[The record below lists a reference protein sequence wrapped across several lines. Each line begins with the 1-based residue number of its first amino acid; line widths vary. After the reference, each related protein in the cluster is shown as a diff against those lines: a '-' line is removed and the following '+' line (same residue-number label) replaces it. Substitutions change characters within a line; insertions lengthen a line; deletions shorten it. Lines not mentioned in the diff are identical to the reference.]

1 MLSFKIRPN
10 EEKVNI
16 CWTLTFP
23 CCPEL
28 LNGRALDQHALASLW
43 LEMLAGFLSW
53 PLVRGSLLC
62 SLSGRPRSKWEGLEW
77 FEENNLNINLLTQLK
92 YGCESWLIW
101 WWTGRPGVLQ
111 FMGSQRVGHDW
122 ATELNWYSN
131 WRRQR
136 QPTPVLLPGK
146 SHGQRGLVGYS
157 PKGHKESDMTK
168 HTYTHMS
175 YSLKAFIMMKKI
187 NG

>member
-122 ATELNWYSN
+122 AELNW
-131 WRRQR
+131 
-136 QPTPVLLPGK
+136 THEEEIGFLLTVLYGIRAACTGCLFITIYFLAVL
-146 SHGQRGLVGYS
+146 GLCWGTQALCGCTV
-157 PKGHKESDMTK
+157 T
-168 HTYTHMS
+168 
-175 YSLKAFIMMKKI
+175 SLVAEYRL
-187 NG
+187 